1 MGARAALIKLLGLCV
16 LAGVLLAGML
26 FPAVGALGV
35 VSNRASDTV
44 DSISSDLVQKDPP
57 LLTTVLDAQGNQ
69 IAYLFDQYRVLAP
82 PDKIA
87 DTMKA
92 ALVSI
97 EDQRFY
103 EHDGVDFRGA
113 FRALITNTVE
123 GKVAQ
128 GGSTLTQQYVKNYLT
143 HVVATNKVEQAKAS
157 EQTPAR
163 KLREM
168 RIALQLERKL
178 GKDEILTRY
187 LNIVPFGAS
196 TYGVAAAAKTYFDT
210 TPDKLTIAQAALLA
224 GMVNEPSGLNPKRAP
239 EAAINRRN
247 LVIDQ
252 MAKQGRIP
260 VDVAEVAK
268 KEPLGTTPDFR
279 NPPNGCVGAGP
290 SNGFFC
296 KYVIDYL
303 SKIGY
308 SADALSRGG
317 FTIKTTLDPRV
328 TQAAKKAAEGR
339 VPKDANGVANTMAV
353 VQPGK
358 DRHKVLALVANRDYG
373 LDADKGQTTYALP
386 SAVANKFGSGSI
398 FKIFTA
404 AAALEKGMGIN
415 NSIATPSYYASRT
428 FKGGA
433 ARCPAAG
440 GGERF
445 YCLSNAGDNYPG
457 SMTLQSALATSPNT
471 GFVILE
477 ERVGM
482 GPVVDM
488 AVRLGLRETM
498 ATNVAG
504 VKPDPK
510 SKRDDLNRSQSDY
523 WRNNKGAFTLGPAAV
538 STLELANVSA
548 TIMSGGT
555 WCPPSPIEQ
564 ILDRNGRPI
573 PLSEAACEQ
582 AVPEGLANGLAQGLS
597 KDDLPGGTAAGARP
611 KDWARPMMGKTGTTQ
626 DHKSAGFV
634 GATPQY
640 AGAVLTFNDGN
651 RPQVICK
658 GTPPRLCGGN
668 TGGGIFGSSVSAPTW
683 FDAMSAIHGNQPVQN
698 LPAAE
703 PRYLNGG
710 DEAKVP
716 NVVGMMVNDATSKLQ
731 EAGYKVTTQNRNDAA
746 AKGKVI
752 GQDPRGAALPG
763 ETITLFVSTGYVPP
777 PTGTTEPSTPPEGGG
792 PTIEPGEP
800 GEGGGG

>member
-1 MGARAALIKLLGLCV
+1 
-16 LAGVLLAGML
+16 ML

-69 IAYLFDQYRVLAP
+69 IAYLFDQYRVLAGP
-82 PDKIA
+82 EKIA

-92 ALVSI
+92 AIVSI

-103 EHDGVDFRGA
+103 DHEGVDWRGA
-113 FRALITNTVE
+113 MRALVTNTVE

-143 HVVATNKVEQAKAS
+143 HVVATNKVEQAKAQ

-178 GKDEILTRY
+178 TKDEILTRY

-224 GMVNEPSGLNPKRAP
+224 GMVNEPSGLNPKRNP
-239 EAAINRRN
+239 EAALTRRN
-247 LVIDQ
+247 LVIGE
-252 MAKQGRIP
+252 MGRQGRIP
-260 VDVAEVAK
+260 VDVAETAK
-268 KEPLGTTPDFR
+268 KEPLGTSPDFR
-279 NPPNGCVGAGP
+279 NPPYGCIGAGP
-290 SNGFFC
+290 DNGFFC

-308 SADALSRGG
+308 SEDTLKRGG

-328 TQAAKKAAEGR
+328 TQASKKAVQGR

-358 DRHKVLALVANRDYG
+358 DKHKVLALVANRDYG
-373 LDADKGQTTYALP
+373 LDQDKGQTTYALP
-386 SAVANKFGSGSI
+386 SAAANKFGAGSI
-398 FKIFTA
+398 YKIFTA
-404 AAALEKGMGIN
+404 AAALERGMGIN
-415 NSIATPSYYASRT
+415 NTIDTPTSYTSKV

-433 ARCPAAG
+433 TRCPPAG
-440 GGERF
+440 GGERW
-445 YCLSNAGDNYPG
+445 YCLSNAGDNYPPQ
-457 SMTLQSALATSPNT
+457 MTLQTALATSPNT

-488 AVRLGLRETM
+488 ASRLGLRETM
-498 ATNVAG
+498 QLNVAG

-548 TIMSGGT
+548 TMISGGV

-564 ILDRNGRPI
+564 VLDRNGK
-573 PLSEAACEQ
+573 PLQLNEAPCEQ
-582 AVPEGLANGLAQGLS
+582 AVPEGLANGMVQGLS

-611 KDWARPMMGKTGTTQ
+611 KEWNRPMLGKTGTTQ

-658 GTPPRLCGGN
+658 GNPPRLCGGN
-668 TGGGIFGSSVSAPTW
+668 TQGGIFGSSVSAPTW
-683 FDAMSAIHGNQPVQN
+683 FDAMGAIHGNQPVQQ
-698 LPAAE
+698 LPGAD

-716 NVVGMMVNDATSKLQ
+716 NVVGMMVNEATSKLQ
-731 EAGYKVTTQNRNDAA
+731 SAGYKVTTQNRNGAQP
-746 AKGKVI
+746 KGTVI
-752 GQDPRGAALPG
+752 GQNPRGAALPG
-763 ETITLFVSTGYVPP
+763 ETITLWVSTGVVPP
-777 PTGTTEPSTPPEGGG
+777 PTGTTDPPPGETEPPPSGGVTIDPVEPTGGG
-792 PTIEPGEP
+792 
-800 GEGGGG
+800 